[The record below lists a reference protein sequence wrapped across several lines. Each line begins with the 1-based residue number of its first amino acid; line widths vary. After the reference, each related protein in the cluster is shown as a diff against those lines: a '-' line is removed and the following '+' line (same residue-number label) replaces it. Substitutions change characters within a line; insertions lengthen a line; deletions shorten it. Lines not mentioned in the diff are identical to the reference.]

1 MPVHGASLLGYP
13 HLTLSSVAWAL
24 RQAADPLGYSLVE
37 LFKRAQFG
45 IDVGLSPTFEELNCS
60 FGH

>member
-1 MPVHGASLLGYP
+1 
-13 HLTLSSVAWAL
+13 L

-45 IDVGLSPTFEELNCS
+45 IDVGLSPTFEELNRS